1 MWNDNQI
8 VVAALDPAIQDVI
21 TTVAEAIDD
30 GITDIVTTPDTQKVA
45 TMEATS
51 WNRRPEK
58 NNSTQDSCN
67 TKRLKTSAL
76 GNAVIGNRIEK
87 CGALDDITP
96 AKKRTNRQIVWHRSF
111 FRLLDAAHFWTWS
124 SEAS

>member
-51 WNRRPEK
+51 
-58 NNSTQDSCN
+58 
-67 TKRLKTSAL
+67 
-76 GNAVIGNRIEK
+76 
-87 CGALDDITP
+87 
-96 AKKRTNRQIVWHRSF
+96 
-111 FRLLDAAHFWTWS
+111 
-124 SEAS
+124 